1 MKKMVFVVY
10 VLGYYSLR
18 KSPLIPPVKI
28 HGTVSLYEGGKGY
41 LFPIDSL

>member
-28 HGTVSLYEGGKGY
+28 HGTVSLYESVER
-41 LFPIDSL
+41 LFIPL